1 VLFSFY
7 FYFIFLFFFLFFVSF
22 LSLSFIYFGSYL
34 LLAGVRSGG
43 LFFPRVASRR
53 IAFLGRLW
61 TRGQGEAGR
70 VGYLASQVST
80 TGRAPRG

>member
-1 VLFSFY
+1 V
-7 FYFIFLFFFLFFVSF
+7 FLFFFLSF
-22 LSLSFIYFGSYL
+22 SLSLYLFLLPYL
-34 LLAGVRSGG
+34 LLASVRSGG

-53 IAFLGRLW
+53 IAYLGRLW
-61 TRGQGEAGR
+61 ARGQGGAGR